1 VITDYHAK
9 YYAHEL
15 TLQHSADGVDRLSQS
30 LFDASVDLNP
40 HQIEAA
46 LFALANPLNKGVI
59 LADEVGLG
67 KTIEAGLVISQYW
80 AERKRKLLI
89 ICPASLR
96 RQWAAEL
103 QEKFNLP
110 CQILDT
116 PTVRKQ
122 KKAGIYNPL
131 SQKKVIIMSY
141 HYAARLEELLLA
153 IPWNL
158 VVIDEAHKL
167 RNSYR
172 PKNKMG
178 QALKRALDGRQ
189 KLLLTA
195 TPLQNSLIEL
205 YGLSTVIDEHLFGDD
220 KAFRKQYMSSA
231 GDLPE
236 LRERLDTF
244 VHRTLRKQVLE
255 YVPYTERRTITQPF
269 IPTDE
274 EQALYESIS
283 TFLLKED
290 SFALPRRQRHLT
302 SLIIRKLLASSSYA
316 VVNTLKAIKTRLEL
330 LRDDKLENDNFL
342 EQLIKDDDLEDDYL
356 DDALFEGDSLG
367 EEDSPFLSDEN
378 EEKKEVKEN
387 IQKINNEIEELT
399 GFIEQANQI
408 KVDTK
413 AKSLLQAIDVGFK
426 KMKQI
431 GASRKMIIFTESRR
445 TQEYLDEFLS
455 ANGYRDKLITFSGTN
470 NTPKIKEIYGDWK
483 EENEGSDALTGSAQI
498 DKRSAI
504 IDYFKSDAE
513 IMIATEAAAEG
524 VNLQFCSLLINYDL
538 PWNPQRVEQR
548 IGRCHRYGQ
557 KHDVVVINFL
567 NKRNQADRRVLEL
580 LTEKFNL
587 FDGVFGASDD
597 VLGRI
602 ESGIDFEK
610 RILTIY
616 ETCRKPKEIENA
628 FEKLQKELES
638 NINEKMEE
646 TQKLLI
652 ENFDEDIHDLLRIQL
667 AEAEKRLDKIARI
680 FWALTK
686 HQLVEMAE
694 FDDANYQFLLSAV
707 PSLKSHQVECPKGRY
722 ELIQKGVD
730 PAPNHHILRMNHALG
745 EFIIDS
751 AKLIDCDGGNKTV
764 VFNVSQHPT
773 KLSIVDQIK
782 GQSGLLILNK
792 LSIHSFQEEEHLIF
806 TALTNKG
813 TLVDQESCEQLFQC
827 MADITDDGVENSYD
841 NIRVGSGEKLQDK
854 LQETQQ
860 RQIEARISL
869 VLEANNEHFQVERDR
884 LEKWADDK
892 VTGAE
897 QALLDTKAK
906 IKALK
911 RESRQSPSLDDQ
923 KDFQEKIKQEE
934 RKQRKQRQQ
943 IFDVEDEI
951 LEKRDELIE
960 ALEKRLNQKTTTE
973 NLFTIGWK
981 VV

>member
-1 VITDYHAK
+1 MITDYHAK

-67 KTIEAGLVISQYW
+67 KTIEAGLVLSQYW
-80 AERKRKLLI
+80 AERKRQLLI

-110 CQILDT
+110 CQILDA
-116 PTVRKQ
+116 PTVKKQ
-122 KKAGIYNPL
+122 KKSGIYNPL

-153 IPWNL
+153 VPWNL

-167 RNSYR
+167 RNSHR
-172 PKNKMG
+172 PNNKMG

-220 KAFRKQYMSSA
+220 KAFRKQYMTSA

-255 YVPYTERRTITQPF
+255 YVPYTERKTITQPF
-269 IPTDE
+269 TPTDE
-274 EQALYESIS
+274 EQALYEGIS

-290 SFALPRRQRHLT
+290 SFALPRRQKHLT
-302 SLIIRKLLASSSYA
+302 SLIIRKLLASSSHA
-316 VVNTLKAIKTRLEL
+316 VVNTLKAIRARLAL
-330 LRDDKLENDNFL
+330 LRDDKLTNDNFL
-342 EQLIKDDDLEDDYL
+342 GQLIEDDDLEDDYL
-356 DDALFEGDSLG
+356 DDVLDD
-367 EEDSPFLSDEN
+367 EDFSFLSDEN

-387 IQKINNEIEELT
+387 IQKINNEIDELT
-399 GFIEQANQI
+399 GFIEQANKI

-413 AKSLLQAIDVGFK
+413 AKSLLQAIDVGFE

-455 ANGYRDKLITFSGTN
+455 ANGYRDKLVTFSGTN
-470 NTPKIKEIYGDWK
+470 NTPKIKEIYGAWK
-483 EENEGSDALTGSAQI
+483 EKHQGSDALTGSAQI

-602 ESGIDFEK
+602 ENGIDFEK

-616 ETCRKPKEIENA
+616 ETCRQPKEIERA
-628 FEKLQKELES
+628 FEELQKELES

-652 ENFDEDIHDLLRIQL
+652 ENFDEDIHDLLRVQL

-686 HQLVEMAE
+686 HQLVELAE
-694 FDDANYQFLLSAV
+694 FDDEKYQFSLNAK

-722 ELIQKGVD
+722 ELIQKGVE

-751 AKLIDCDGGNKTV
+751 AKLINCDSENRTV
-764 VFNVSQHPT
+764 VFNVSQNTT
-773 KLSIVDQIK
+773 KLSIVEQFK
-782 GQSGLLILNK
+782 GQSGLLVLNK

-806 TALTNKG
+806 TALSEQG
-813 TLVDQESCEQLFQC
+813 SLVDQEACEQLFQC
-827 MADITDDGVENSYD
+827 MADVKVGGTGNIMVELND
-841 NIRVGSGEKLQDK
+841 KLQD
-854 LQETQQ
+854 TQQ
-860 RQIEARISL
+860 RQIEAKISL
-869 VLEANNEHFQVERDR
+869 VLEANNEHFQTERDR

-951 LEKRDELIE
+951 LEKRDKLIE
-960 ALEKRLNQKTTTE
+960 ALEKRLNQKTSIE